1 MSSVKLCTRCVA
13 LQCSF
18 SVALLLQSVP
28 CSLHALATI
37 ATVLTHLNEHLY
49 TGGVSVL
56 NLFMYLS
63 IVQCSTV
70 SIVVNADKAD

>member
-1 MSSVKLCTRCVA
+1 MSNVKLRTHCVA

-18 SVALLLQSVP
+18 SVARLSQFKP
-28 CSLHALATI
+28 CRLHALATI
-37 ATVLTHLNEHLY
+37 AALLTHLNEHLY

-63 IVQCSTV
+63 ILVLFSAALSHSSQR
-70 SIVVNADKAD
+70 